1 MQVLGLQ
8 SSTHQPEDLLR
19 STEEFLC
26 GFAKNF
32 KNKVSKER
40 VNLIRHMLIS
50 SLKRQKQ
57 AASDEEQTSWIT
69 SAIEII
75 RSVTYEKICSA
86 AEICFSAENKK
97 RIAILVEGQ

>member
-1 MQVLGLQ
+1 
-8 SSTHQPEDLLR
+8 
-19 STEEFLC
+19 
-26 GFAKNF
+26 
-32 KNKVSKER
+32 
-40 VNLIRHMLIS
+40 MLIS

-57 AASDEEQTSWIT
+57 AVSDEEQTSWIT